1 MFIFEDQ
8 CVNSCT
14 MTIPIHIDNSYRF
27 SQHRILRIMFNH
39 WPVVLIAVVV
49 GASAYVLPH
58 HGTGGLP
65 GGASDVCHN
74 AQTYTSSLHSLM
86 GLCDGVSSSASGKLA
101 ELLNLIIFL
110 ID

>member
-1 MFIFEDQ
+1 
-8 CVNSCT
+8 
-14 MTIPIHIDNSYRF
+14 
-27 SQHRILRIMFNH
+27 MFNH

-49 GASAYVLPH
+49 GARASAYVLPL

-101 ELLNLIIFL
+101 EFLNFFIFL

>member
-1 MFIFEDQ
+1 
-8 CVNSCT
+8 

-65 GGASDVCHN
+65 GGGASDVCHN
-74 AQTYTSSLHSLM
+74 
-86 GLCDGVSSSASGKLA
+86 G
-101 ELLNLIIFL
+101 
-110 ID
+110 

>member
-1 MFIFEDQ
+1 
-8 CVNSCT
+8 
-14 MTIPIHIDNSYRF
+14 
-27 SQHRILRIMFNH
+27 MFNH

-65 GGASDVCHN
+65 GGGASDVCHN

-101 ELLNLIIFL
+101 EFFNLPL
-110 ID
+110 KKKYLY